1 MGRHGTPRS
10 CLPFAPLRKLIT
22 AAPPLT
28 PPLPPPP
35 LRSELAVLQQL
46 RQLEE
51 VDLGWCSGVGDSNA
65 AVLATLPRL
74 QMLSLARTQAGGLA
88 VAWL

>member
-1 MGRHGTPRS
+1 
-10 CLPFAPLRKLIT
+10 
-22 AAPPLT
+22 
-28 PPLPPPP
+28 
-35 LRSELAVLQQL
+35 VLQQL

>member
-1 MGRHGTPRS
+1 MTSSACPG
-10 CLPFAPLRKLIT
+10 
-22 AAPPLT
+22 PP